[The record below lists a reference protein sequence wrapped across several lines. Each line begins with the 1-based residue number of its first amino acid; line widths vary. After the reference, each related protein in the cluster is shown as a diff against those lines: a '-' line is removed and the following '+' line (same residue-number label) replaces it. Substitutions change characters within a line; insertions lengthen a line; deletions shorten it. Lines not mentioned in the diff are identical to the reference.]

1 MAENIWNQANLKK
14 LKAMTDKGIS
24 TSEIGKKLGITKNA
38 VVGKLNRMGW
48 NAKSKLELDKKPA
61 PIAKTGAAAKKKP
74 GMPPRKNVAKT
85 PVKKA
90 APQKQAPTAK
100 SGQPVIAPPKKNKG
114 ATKKSLAAH
123 QRIVQHSLDLAN
135 LKPDQCRWPLGDPDS
150 ENFHF
155 CGKTVFVGKPY
166 CYDHCLAAYQMTPP
180 KKK

>member
-14 LKAMTDKGIS
+14 LKTMADKGMS

-48 NAKSKLELDKKPA
+48 NAKSKSENGKKATPVAKA
-61 PIAKTGAAAKKKP
+61 PAAAKKKATVTP
-74 GMPPRKNVAKT
+74 AKKAPAKVTAPKKAATPVAK
-85 PVKKA
+85 PAKKA
-90 APQKQAPTAK
+90 APAPE
-100 SGQPVIAPPKKNKG
+100 KKGK
-114 ATKKSLAAH
+114 ATTKKSLAAH

-155 CGKTVFVGKPY
+155 CGNPVFVGKPY
-166 CYDHCLAAYQMTPP
+166 CYDHCLSAYQMTPP